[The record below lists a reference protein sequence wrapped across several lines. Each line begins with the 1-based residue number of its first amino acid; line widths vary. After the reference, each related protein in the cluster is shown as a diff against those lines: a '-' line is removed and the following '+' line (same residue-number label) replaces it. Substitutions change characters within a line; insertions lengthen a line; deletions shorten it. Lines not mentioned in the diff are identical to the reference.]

1 MDVIGGWI
9 IVSISLLTLLGV
21 LVALACGY
29 GED

>member
-9 IVSISLLTLLGV
+9 IVGVSLLTLIGV
-21 LVALACGY
+21 LLALACGY